1 MRIGYRW
8 VQWAA
13 GVDVGSHGRMVKWND
28 MIVTVI
34 CEIWTHYHAKL
45 LTQQKAKGL
54 VVQPPSQL
62 LWLITARRIETCFSG
77 HVHLQRI
84 EAWTASNWVSDW
96 LREILLLVPTRPV
109 NSTHSYA
116 HFVQHHFDGYFHPSI
131 QYGIRT
137 RWQMG
142 CDISLWFMRNALKLL
157 MMMLMIH
164 VIWPVTLCSDRY
176 WYYISWLFD

>member
-1 MRIGYRW
+1 MRIVYIW

-84 EAWTASNWVSDW
+84 EAWTASNWVTEWVTDW
-96 LREILLLVPTRPV
+96 EKSSSLCRPDQSTQLIHMHIL
-109 NSTHSYA
+109 
-116 HFVQHHFDGYFHPSI
+116 FSI
-131 QYGIRT
+131 T
-137 RWQMG
+137 LM
-142 CDISLWFMRNALKLL
+142 DIS
-157 MMMLMIH
+157 IH
-164 VIWPVTLCSDRY
+164 PFSTEYGLGGRWDVTYHYDSWETHWSY
-176 WYYISWLFD
+176 WWWCWWYT